1 MRMRRRID
9 LLLDPSHD
17 SPLLQQGHLLHL
29 LRIQTSDHGEL
40 RLALAV
46 LKDAVHCIERS
57 RDAKDFESRLLGW
70 EAEQWIQSVNR
81 RPLFSFEN
89 ICALLELDP
98 GIVRSYLDRSR
109 RHQAPRHTAMDGS
122 TPPAEDPSGAGGEPI
137 PPRTPEGHG
146 YADSLPSRA
155 GFAGGLGR

>member
-70 EAEQWIQSVNR
+70 EAEQWMQSVNR

-89 ICALLELDP
+89 ICSLLELDP
-98 GIVRSYLDRSR
+98 GTVRSYLDRSR
-109 RHQAPRHTAMDGS
+109 RHQAPRRTETNGP
-122 TPPAEDPSGAGGEPI
+122 TPPAKERSGVRAEPI
-137 PPRTPEGHG
+137 SPPIHEC
-146 YADSLPSRA
+146 A
-155 GFAGGLGR
+155 